1 MFGYEEELQDEIREL
16 KAENEK
22 LKLRLSDVISSINE
36 DKDTNSLIK
45 KLRQDLDKIRKE
57 YEGKLTRNTIRDEFE
72 EQIGKI

>member
-1 MFGYEEELQDEIREL
+1 MRKSIEEL
-16 KAENEK
+16 EK
-22 LKLRLSDVISSINE
+22 FSLSGVISSINE

>member
-1 MFGYEEELQDEIREL
+1 MKDL
-16 KAENEK
+16 KHIKRFNESEEK
-22 LKLRLSDVISSINE
+22 LNISDVISSINE

>member
-1 MFGYEEELQDEIREL
+1 MKHIKTQQEFNEHQ
-16 KAENEK
+16 EN
-22 LKLRLSDVISSINE
+22 LNISDVISSINE

-57 YEGKLTRNTIRDEFE
+57 YEGKLTRNTIKDEFK